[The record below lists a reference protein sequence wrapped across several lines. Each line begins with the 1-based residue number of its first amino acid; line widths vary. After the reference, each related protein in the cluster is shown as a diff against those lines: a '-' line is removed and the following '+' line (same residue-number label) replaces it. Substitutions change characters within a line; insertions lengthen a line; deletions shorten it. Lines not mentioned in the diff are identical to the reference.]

1 MQDRIGTS
9 KGGIKMASIG
19 YYTPTKVLFG
29 KEAENQV
36 GEVLKAEGATKVLV
50 HFGAGS
56 VKKSGLLDRV
66 EAKIK
71 EAGIDFIELGG
82 VVPNPRVSLVR
93 KGIEMYR
100 DEGCDYILSVGGG
113 SVLDSAK
120 AIGYGVFGG
129 GDVWDFYCGKR
140 MPEGIAPIGCI
151 LTLSATGSE
160 MSDSSVITNDET
172 DPVYKRG
179 CNTDFGRVK
188 FSLLN
193 PELTYT
199 VSEYQTASGAVDIM
213 MHTLE
218 RFFHS
223 GHGLDFTDDLAC
235 TLLKEVMKW
244 TPVALYKPDDYDARA
259 NLMWCGTLSHNGL
272 MATGNATKGDWACH
286 QIEHELSAEYDVAHG
301 AGLAAIWG
309 SWARYVLDADRE
321 RFVKLGEGVFGESD
335 PIKAIEKF
343 EAFFKSINM
352 PITIQGLGLDFD
364 EAACRTAACGVTFQD
379 ARTIGDFKVLNTE
392 DIFNIYMMASGLK

>member
-1 MQDRIGTS
+1 MDI
-9 KGGIKMASIG
+9 ME
-19 YYTPTKVLFG
+19 YYAPTHVYFG
-29 KEAENQV
+29 KGAENKV
-36 GEVLKAEGATKVLV
+36 GEVLKADGATKVLV
-50 HFGAGS
+50 HYGMGS

-66 EAKIK
+66 LGKLNE
-71 EAGIDFIELGG
+71 EGISYVELGG
-82 VVPNPRVSLVR
+82 AVPNPRVSLVR
-93 KGIEMYR
+93 KGIEMYNA
-100 DEGCDYILSVGGG
+100 EGCDYILSVGGG

-120 AIGYGVFGG
+120 AIGYGVYGG

-140 MPEGIAPIGCI
+140 VPEGTVPIGCI

-179 CNTDFGRVK
+179 CNTNLGRVR

-199 VSEYQTASGAVDIM
+199 VSKYQTASGSADIM

-223 GHGLDFTDDLAC
+223 GGGLEFTDELAC
-235 TLLKEVMKW
+235 TLLRDVIKW
-244 TPVALYKPDDYDARA
+244 TPVALENPEDYDARA
-259 NLMWCGTLSHNGL
+259 NLMWCGSLSHNGL
-272 MATGNATKGDWACH
+272 MAAGNSTKGDWACH

-309 SWARYVLDADRE
+309 SWARYVLDTDRE

-335 PIKAIEKF
+335 PVKAIEKF
-343 EAFFKSINM
+343 EEFFRSIDM
-352 PITIQGLGLDFD
+352 PVDIKGLGLNFD
-364 EAACRTAACGVTFQD
+364 EAACRTAALGVTFQN
-379 ARTIGDFKVLNTE
+379 ARTIGDFKVLDTE